1 MKFEKLN
8 IPQSLQDNQHVCS
21 LSAYLVAMEKM
32 VLDQSLIDQINAE
45 IRNCN
50 QEKVEKQFLDKLRK
64 TTSTILNLVEKEA
77 KIVPIGFYQK
87 RWMVLGM
94 AAFGI
99 PFGVA
104 FGSIFGNMA
113 FIGIG
118 IPFGLA
124 IGIALGTSQDEK
136 AKKEGRQLDAKVN

>member
-8 IPQSLQDNQHVCS
+8 IPQALQDNQHVSS

-32 VLDQSLIDQINAE
+32 VINQSLIEQINAE

-50 QEKVEKQFLDKLRK
+50 QEKDEKQFLFKLQK
-64 TTSTILNLVEKEA
+64 TKSMILNLVEKEA
-77 KIVPIGFYQK
+77 KIVPKGFYQK
-87 RWMVLGM
+87 KWMVLGM
-94 AAFGI
+94 AVFGI
-99 PFGVA
+99 PFGVV
-104 FGSIFGNMA
+104 FGAAFGNMA

-118 IPFGLA
+118 IPLGLA

-136 AKKEGRQLDAKVN
+136 AKEEGRQLDVMVK